1 MKYSL
6 CDQHI
11 CSKWW
16 LHGRVDSKYIIIIL
30 PSIHGNTFSLM
41 SLFKNLT
48 YTASDTSVLTLLQS
62 TVFHIMAPRNLMP
75 DLPKSDVTAG
85 MWKWSA
91 DLVSWL
97 WYALFLWNKDPKLSG
112 TLTLAYLNI
121 KRAIR
126 YVLRSENFIIPSCVY
141 NGWELSLSLAWEM
154 ILTILFW
161 RVTSLCKLV
170 L

>member
-16 LHGRVDSKYIIIIL
+16 LHGWVVSKYIIIIL

-62 TVFHIMAPRNLMP
+62 TAFHIMAPRNLMP
-75 DLPKSDVTAG
+75 VLPKSDVTAG

-97 WYALFLWNKDPKLSG
+97 WYSLFLWNKDQKKK
-112 TLTLAYLNI
+112 YLNQ
-121 KRAIR
+121 
-126 YVLRSENFIIPSCVY
+126 LRPSLLKHTCVTKFV
-141 NGWELSLSLAWEM
+141 GPDWSRKTRHA
-154 ILTILFW
+154 LTIFF
-161 RVTSLCKLV
+161 RGLV
-170 L
+170 NKE

>member
-16 LHGRVDSKYIIIIL
+16 LHGWVVSKYIIIIL

-62 TVFHIMAPRNLMP
+62 TAFHIMAPRNLMP
-75 DLPKSDVTAG
+75 VLPKSDVTAG

-97 WYALFLWNKDPKLSG
+97 WYSLFLWNKDKKKILEPIKTQFIEAYMRHQVCWAWLVPKDKARVNYFLPWFSQQR
-112 TLTLAYLNI
+112 I
-121 KRAIR
+121 RAILIRKR
-126 YVLRSENFIIPSCVY
+126 YL
-141 NGWELSLSLAWEM
+141 
-154 ILTILFW
+154 
-161 RVTSLCKLV
+161 
-170 L
+170 

>member
-6 CDQHI
+6 CGQHI

-16 LHGRVDSKYIIIIL
+16 LHGWVDSKYIIIIL

-48 YTASDTSVLTLLQS
+48 YTASDTYVLTLLQS
-62 TVFHIMAPRNLMP
+62 TAFHIMAPRNLMP
-75 DLPKSDVTAG
+75 VLPKSNVTAG

-97 WYALFLWNKDPKLSG
+97 WYSLFLWNKDPKLSG
-112 TLTLAYLNI
+112 TLALAYRNI

-126 YVLRSENFIIPSCVY
+126 YVLRSENFIILSYVY
-141 NGWELSLSLAWEM
+141 NGWELSLALAWEI

-161 RVTSLCKLV
+161 RVASLCKLV